1 MSENNPNPVSKQIAH
16 AANIENQEY
25 VEKLIRKK
33 KIKSYI
39 LIVLGSIIYSI
50 GVVWI
55 LQIGQFFS
63 SGVTGTSQII
73 VRLPTLWGG
82 KSLENYLGLLMGL
95 INTPLI
101 IWSWR
106 GVSKRYAVLTV
117 ISIAIQTIF
126 TTLLTNFT
134 ISPFATLL
142 DGSGLGLVEAIK
154 EGKLNI
160 FNRSEEML
168 QLVENFK
175 ADMATDTGTKVIL
188 AIIGGGVTGIG
199 AALCLKAGGSTGGI
213 DVVSS
218 YLQMKKRVSFTKYQ
232 SIIDCIIIFISTIF
246 DVERVLYTL
255 IRLYVYLKVIDMI
268 YNSYKITRIEVITSK
283 GEELRKALI
292 GKFYHGVTIFDAV
305 GGYTLAG
312 RKVLEMYV
320 SAYEVQDYLHI
331 INVID
336 PGAFV
341 VSTQVKIMAGRYIQ
355 KTIA

>member
-1 MSENNPNPVSKQIAH
+1 MSESKPNPVSKQIAH

-25 VEKLIRKK
+25 VTKMLRKK
-33 KIKSYI
+33 TIKAYT
-39 LIVLGSIIYSI
+39 LVVLGSIIYSI

-63 SGVTGTSQII
+63 SGVTGISQII
-73 VRLPTLWGG
+73 VRFPTLWGG
-82 KSLENYLGLLMGL
+82 KSIEGYLGLFMGL

-101 IWSWR
+101 IWSWK

-117 ISIAIQTIF
+117 ISILVQTLF
-126 TTLLTNFT
+126 TTLLANFT
-134 ISPFATLL
+134 ISPFVNLL
-142 DGSGLGLVEAIK
+142 DGSGVGLVEAIK
-154 EGKLNI
+154 QGKLNI
-160 FNRSEEML
+160 FNNSKEMKDV
-168 QLVENFK
+168 VEAFK
-175 ADMATDTGTKVIL
+175 VNMATDTGLKVIL

-218 YLQMKKRVSFTKYQ
+218 YLQVKKRMSFTKYQ
-232 SIIDCIIIFISTIF
+232 SIIDCTIIFISTIF
-246 DVERVLYTL
+246 DVERVIYTL
-255 IRLYVYLKVIDMI
+255 IRLYVYLKIIDMI

-283 GEELRKALI
+283 GEELRQALI
-292 GKFYHGVTIFDAV
+292 DKFYHGVTIFDAV
-305 GGYTLAG
+305 GGYTLTG

-320 SAYEVQDYLHI
+320 SAYEVQDYLRT
-331 INVID
+331 INIVD

-355 KTIA
+355 KTIV

>member
-1 MSENNPNPVSKQIAH
+1 MSENNPNPVSSQVAE
-16 AANIENQEY
+16 AAQIENQEY
-25 VEKLIRKK
+25 VKNLLRTRT
-33 KIKSYI
+33 IKSYF
-39 LIVLGSIIYSI
+39 LVVLGSIIYSF

-55 LQIGQFFS
+55 LQLGQFFS

-82 KSLENYLGLLMGL
+82 KSIDKYLGLFIAI

-106 GVSKRYAVLTV
+106 GVSKTYAVLTV
-117 ISIAIQTIF
+117 ISIAVQSIF
-126 TTLLTNFT
+126 TTLITSFT
-134 ISPFATLL
+134 VSPFVTLL
-142 DGSGLGLVEAIK
+142 DGSGVGLVEAIR

-160 FNRSEEML
+160 FNRSPEML
-168 QLVENFK
+168 LAVESFK
-175 ADMATDTGTKVIL
+175 SSIDTATRVIL

-232 SIIDCIIIFISTIF
+232 SIIDCVIILTSTIF
-246 DVERVLYTL
+246 DVESVLYTL

-283 GEELRKALI
+283 GEELRTALI
-292 GKFYHGVTIFDAV
+292 SKFYHGVTLFDAI
-305 GGYTLAG
+305 GGYTLIG
-312 RKVLEMYV
+312 KKVLEMYV
-320 SAYEVQDYLHI
+320 SAYEVQDYLRT
-331 INVID
+331 INTVD

-341 VSTQVKIMAGRYIQ
+341 VSTQVKIMAGNYIQ
-355 KTIA
+355 KTIV